1 MKKYRFL
8 FLLIFLLIIILDKNM
23 AQENKPALDS
33 LANDFIETLL
43 EFRPVSATLVGNHKY
58 DDRLSDYSAEHI
70 NHVVKIFQ
78 GLLTEVE
85 LIDQG
90 DLTINERIDHELLI
104 SNLKMEIF
112 QLEQL
117 RFWQK
122 NPTIYV
128 DECVQGIYLL
138 LLRDFAPISVRA
150 KNVAL
155 RLAEIPRVISEA
167 RQNIKD
173 PPATFT
179 SAALEELRTGEKF
192 IDQSTKELSKQIPE
206 LRKELM
212 TNAKQAIK
220 VMAAYRKELQKL
232 LPKLKDNF
240 AIGKENFDYI
250 LKIDHFLPFD
260 SDSLLRLGE
269 NIFTKT
275 DFAINVISQR
285 KFEYEMKLPRSQK
298 PELIPPKE
306 FSKQDIL
313 THQEQEIDSM
323 RAWVKNHAIATIP
336 DYLGKIDIVETP
348 SFLKG
353 IIPGLALRPAG
364 PLDSVPTSYL
374 YIPPIANQMD
384 SATRHWY
391 YLGVKNRFWR
401 NGILHEC
408 YPGHHF
414 QLSIANHHPS
424 LIRKLQASTTMIEGW
439 ALYCEQMAVDNG
451 LYPDDLFKELHWL
464 NGVKF
469 RAARVILDVM
479 LQTGRMTFDEAVD
492 FLLDRF
498 GTDTTYF
505 QKEVRRYCLL
515 PTQPMSYLVGKT
527 LIMELRDEY
536 KQKMGDKYSLKD
548 FHDKLLAEGSIPIS
562 LIRRKLLSQ

>member
-8 FLLIFLLIIILDKNM
+8 LILITLLILLNKNM
-23 AQENKPALDS
+23 AQENTSILDS

-43 EFRPVSATLVGNHKY
+43 ESRPVSATLVGNHKY
-58 DDRLSDYSAEHI
+58 DDRLSHHSVKQVEHL
-70 NHVVKIFQ
+70 VKKFQ
-78 GLLTEVE
+78 ELLTKTE

-90 DLTINERIDHELLI
+90 NFTIDKQIDQELLI

-112 QLEQL
+112 QLEKL

-122 NPTIYV
+122 NPTLYV
-128 DECVQGIYLL
+128 DECIQGIYLL

-150 KNVAL
+150 RNVAL
-155 RLAEIPRVISEA
+155 RLAEIPRVINEA
-167 RQNIKD
+167 QQNIKD
-173 PPATFT
+173 PPKTFT
-179 SAALEELRTGEKF
+179 IAAIEELQTGEKF

-206 LRKELM
+206 LRKALM

-220 VMAAYRKELQKL
+220 AMAGYRKELQKL

-250 LKIDHFLPFD
+250 LKTDHFLTFD

-269 NIFTKT
+269 NIFAKT

-285 KFEYEMKLPRSQK
+285 KIEYEMKLPKSKK
-298 PELIPPKE
+298 PELILPKE
-306 FSKQDIL
+306 FSRQDIL
-313 THQEQEIDSM
+313 AHQEQEIDSM
-323 RAWVKNHAIATIP
+323 RVWVKNNAIATIP
-336 DYLGKIDIVETP
+336 DYLGNIDIVETP

-364 PLDSVPTSYL
+364 PLDSVQTSYL
-374 YIPPIANQMD
+374 YTPPIPNQMD
-384 SATRHWY
+384 DTTKYWY
-391 YLGVKNRFWR
+391 YIRVNNHLWR

-414 QLSIANHHPS
+414 QFSIANRHPS

-439 ALYCEQMAVDNG
+439 ALYCEQMVVDNG
-451 LYPDDLFKELHWL
+451 LYPDDLFKELYWL
-464 NGVKF
+464 SGVKF

-479 LQTGRMTFDEAVD
+479 LQTGKMTFDEAVK

-498 GTDTTYF
+498 GTNTTYY
-505 QKEVRRYCLL
+505 QKEVRRYCLM

>member
-1 MKKYRFL
+1 MKKYL
-8 FLLIFLLIIILDKNM
+8 FLLILITLLILSNVNM
-23 AQENKPALDS
+23 AQENKTALDL

-58 DDRLSDYSAEHI
+58 DDLLSDHSAEHI
-70 NHVVKIFQ
+70 NHVVKKFQ
-78 GLLTEVE
+78 ELLTKVE

-90 DLTINERIDHELLI
+90 DLTIDEQIDHELLI

-122 NPTIYV
+122 NPTVYV
-128 DECVQGIYLL
+128 DECVQGIYSL

-167 RQNIKD
+167 RQNIKN
-173 PPATFT
+173 PSQTFT
-179 SAALEELRTGEKF
+179 IAAIEELQTGEKF
-192 IDQSTKELSKQIPE
+192 IDQSAKELSQQFPE
-206 LRKELM
+206 LNKELK
-212 TNAKQAIK
+212 TNAKQALK
-220 VMAAYRKELQKL
+220 AMAAYRKELQKL

-250 LKIDHFLPFD
+250 LKIDHFLPYD

-298 PELIPPKE
+298 PELIPSKE

-313 THQEQEIDSM
+313 FHQEHEIDSM
-323 RAWVKNHAIATIP
+323 RAWVKNRDIATIP
-336 DYLGKIDIVETP
+336 DYLGKIDIVGTP

-353 IIPGLALRPAG
+353 IIPSLALRPAG

-374 YIPPIANQMD
+374 YIPPIPNQMD
-384 SATRHWY
+384 SATKHWY

-424 LIRKLQASTTMIEGW
+424 LIRKLQASTILIEGW
-439 ALYCEQMAVDNG
+439 ALYCEQMVVDNG

-464 NGVKF
+464 NGVRF

-498 GTDTTYF
+498 GTDTTYY

-562 LIRRKLLSQ
+562 LIRKKLLSQ